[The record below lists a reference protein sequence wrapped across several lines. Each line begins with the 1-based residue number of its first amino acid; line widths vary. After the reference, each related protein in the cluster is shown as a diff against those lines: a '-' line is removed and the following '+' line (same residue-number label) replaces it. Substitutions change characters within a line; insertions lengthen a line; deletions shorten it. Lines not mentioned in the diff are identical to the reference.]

1 MTVAPDTQRILAAM
15 VDEPYLWA
23 FGVLCVIAVCLIV
36 INSK

>member
-1 MTVAPDTQRILAAM
+1 MSFAPDAPSILAAM
-15 VDEPYLWA
+15 AGEPYLWA